1 MVLGQQPKAKKL
13 PAPDGSAT
21 PNPFVRGRSF
31 LHEVIIE
38 LKKTTW
44 PTFPEAWRLTTVVL
58 GVIIIVAVYM
68 GVIDYVLSTLTNK
81 FGLLGP
87 TLKSP

>member
-1 MVLGQQPKAKKL
+1 MALGQQPKTKKP
-13 PAPDGSAT
+13 PAPEGTAA
-21 PNPFVRGRSF
+21 PNPLARGRGF
-31 LHEVIIE
+31 IHEVIIE

-87 TLKSP
+87 TLKTR